1 MNFRDLTI
9 IFIGGGLGS
18 VTRFSLGKWISS
30 FYSHHFPY
38 GTLFVNVLACF
49 ILGVLVGVAD
59 HKQIIS
65 PNARLFWTVGFC
77 GGFSTFSTFSSETMT
92 LIQTGFPFSSVVYVL
107 ASLLLCLAATY
118 LGLNLGEHI
127 N

>member
-1 MNFRDLTI
+1 MRELVL
-9 IFIGGGLGS
+9 IFLGGGIGS
-18 VTRFSLGKWISS
+18 VTRFSLEKWISS
-30 FYSHHFPY
+30 FHSHHFPY

-49 ILGVLVGVAD
+49 VLGTLVGVAD
-59 HKQIIS
+59 HKQIVS

-77 GGFSTFSTFSSETMT
+77 GGFSTFSTFSSETLK
-92 LIQTGFPFSSVVYVL
+92 LIQTGFPFSGLVYVL

-118 LGLNLGEHI
+118 LGLYLGEHI

>member
-1 MNFRDLTI
+1 MRELVL
-9 IFIGGGLGS
+9 IFLGGGIGS
-18 VTRFSLGKWISS
+18 VMRFSLGKWISS
-30 FYSHHFPY
+30 FHSHHFPY

-49 ILGVLVGVAD
+49 VLGTLVGVAD

-77 GGFSTFSTFSSETMT
+77 GGFSTFSTFSSETLT
-92 LIQTGFPFSSVVYVL
+92 LIQNGFPFSGLVYVL

-118 LGLNLGEHI
+118 LGLYLGEQI

>member
-1 MNFRDLTI
+1 MREMLL
-9 IFIGGGLGS
+9 IFVGGGIGS
-18 VTRFSLGKWISS
+18 VMRFSLGKWISS
-30 FYSHHFPY
+30 FHSHHFPY
-38 GTLFVNVLACF
+38 GTLFVNFLACF
-49 ILGVLVGVAD
+49 VLGTLVGVAD

-77 GGFSTFSTFSSETMT
+77 GGFSTFSTFSSETLT
-92 LIQTGFPFSSVVYVL
+92 LIQNGFPFSGLVYVL

-118 LGLNLGEHI
+118 LGLYLGEQI

>member
-1 MNFRDLTI
+1 MM
-9 IFIGGGLGS
+9 
-18 VTRFSLGKWISS
+18 RFSLGKWISS
-30 FYSHHFPY
+30 FHSHHFPY

-49 ILGVLVGVAD
+49 VLGTLVGVAD

-77 GGFSTFSTFSSETMT
+77 GGFSTFSTFSSETLT
-92 LIQTGFPFSSVVYVL
+92 LIQNGFPFSGLVYVL

-118 LGLNLGEHI
+118 LGLYLGEQI

>member
-1 MNFRDLTI
+1 MRVLVL
-9 IFIGGGLGS
+9 IFLGGGIGS
-18 VTRFSLGKWISS
+18 VMRFSLGKWISS
-30 FYSHHFPY
+30 FHSHHFPY

-49 ILGVLVGVAD
+49 ILGALVGAAD

-77 GGFSTFSTFSSETMT
+77 GGFSTFSTFSSETLT
-92 LIQTGFPFSSVVYVL
+92 LIQNGFPFSGLVYVL

-118 LGLNLGEHI
+118 LGLYLGEHI

>member
-1 MNFRDLTI
+1 MREMLL
-9 IFIGGGLGS
+9 IFVGGGIGS
-18 VTRFSLGKWISS
+18 VMRFSLGKWISS
-30 FYSHHFPY
+30 FHSHHFPY

-49 ILGVLVGVAD
+49 VLGTLVGVAD

-77 GGFSTFSTFSSETMT
+77 GGFSTFSTFSSETLT
-92 LIQTGFPFSSVVYVL
+92 LIQNGFPFSGLVYVL

-118 LGLNLGEHI
+118 LGLYLGEQI

>member
-1 MNFRDLTI
+1 M
-9 IFIGGGLGS
+9 
-18 VTRFSLGKWISS
+18 RFSLGKWISS
-30 FYSHHFPY
+30 FHSHHFPY
-38 GTLFVNVLACF
+38 GTLFVNFLACF
-49 ILGVLVGVAD
+49 VLGTLVGVAD

-77 GGFSTFSTFSSETMT
+77 GGFSTFSTFSSETLT
-92 LIQTGFPFSSVVYVL
+92 LIQTGFQFSGLVYVL

-118 LGLNLGEHI
+118 LGLYLGEHI